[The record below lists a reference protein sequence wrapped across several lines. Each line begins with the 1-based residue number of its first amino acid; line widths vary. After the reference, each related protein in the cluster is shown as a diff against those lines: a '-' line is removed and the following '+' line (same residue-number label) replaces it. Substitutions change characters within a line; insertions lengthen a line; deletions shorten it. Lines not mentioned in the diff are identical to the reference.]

1 MGASLRSS
9 DLVFGG
15 PRTGPGGIGLP
26 GFQLLAVQ
34 VCRRAQDIAV
44 CTPGGGTRT
53 CPQAAPFSPDGPSPI
68 SASPPFPDQHLWVPA
83 LWGSGK
89 CLKAEACPLKTR
101 HGEGGTTQKVHC
113 FPTGST
119 GQRPRPKGSRHCV
132 KHRPVPSSGFFTKSH
147 PHPLGS
153 DAEMQRGRQTC
164 NCIKSQHERLQV
176 LTTDT
181 REGDR
186 GGKIR
191 KNGQEEQEGKRDDEE
206 GTEVAPFHRA
216 PPPRK
221 SAKAN

>member
-1 MGASLRSS
+1 MRSS

-15 PRTGPGGIGLP
+15 PRTGPGRLGLP

-113 FPTGST
+113 FS
-119 GQRPRPKGSRHCV
+119 QWEHRSEVQALR
-132 KHRPVPSSGFFTKSH
+132 KHTLCQAQASSIIWVLHQVSSPPFGIRRRN
-147 PHPLGS
+147 
-153 DAEMQRGRQTC
+153 AERQT
-164 NCIKSQHERLQV
+164 NVQLHQIP
-176 LTTDT
+176 T
-181 REGDR
+181 
-186 GGKIR
+186 
-191 KNGQEEQEGKRDDEE
+191 
-206 GTEVAPFHRA
+206 
-216 PPPRK
+216 
-221 SAKAN
+221 

>member
-9 DLVFGG
+9 ELVFGG
-15 PRTGPGGIGLP
+15 PRTGPGRLGLP

-119 GQRPRPKGSRHCV
+119 GQRSRPSGADTV
-132 KHRPVPSSGFFTKSH
+132 SSTGQFH
-147 PHPLGS
+147 HLGS
-153 DAEMQRGRQTC
+153 SPSLIPTLWDQTQKC
-164 NCIKSQHERLQV
+164 READKYATGSSPNMRLQV

-186 GGKIR
+186 GGNIGKDGR
-191 KNGQEEQEGKRDDEE
+191 KEQEGKCDDEK
-206 GTEVAPFHRA
+206 GAEVAPFHRA
-216 PPPRK
+216 PPRK
-221 SAKAN
+221 LGNNN